1 MTPEEQTFVEVF
13 SDSYLASDVAGRFT
27 CTEVEALANLL
38 LQLNAGDAGERWVK
52 AHMEEDCDEPELH
65 GYYNPGDD
73 HHAEE

>member
-1 MTPEEQTFVEVF
+1 MP
-13 SDSYLASDVAGRFT
+13 